1 MSNDPFAPFPRKAVA
16 DTRDPE
22 LPRDGLHPDMP
33 FADYHALSAW
43 GSSDLKTFRVGPP
56 AMVPWRRE
64 NGSPDTDATKLGTA
78 CHARIL
84 TPDLFDATYVVKP
97 EDAPD
102 KPTAAML
109 NAKKPSPASVERVA
123 WWAEFNRVNA
133 GKDVLPRAMWDTVHS
148 IENAVTLNSR
158 AWLSIVE
165 STHRESSILWTDPDT
180 GEVCKARPDWY
191 DEDWVYDL
199 KVSRHAGPA
208 LAYRAYAEGWMHQ
221 SAHYRHGLRTLGIGA
236 RLGARLVV
244 VNPKPPHLVYCVTVK
259 DSALDVLTL
268 ENVNNLSKMRECRLA
283 NDWPGVPGEWTVIAP
298 PDGAILETL
307 GVIDMSGAEEVDGE

>member
-1 MSNDPFAPFPRKAVA
+1 MSNDPFAPFPRKAVV
-16 DTRDPE
+16 DVRDPE

-64 NGSPDTDATKLGTA
+64 NGSPDTDATRLGTA

-84 TPDLFDATYVVKP
+84 TPDLFDATYAFKP
-97 EDAPD
+97 EGMTFSTKEGKAWRDEQAG
-102 KPTAAML
+102 KVILTAKEAAVVGGVYAAVSL
-109 NAKKPSPASVERVA
+109 NARAER
-123 WWAEFNRVNA
+123 
-133 GKDVLPRAMWDTVHS
+133 S
-148 IENAVTLNSR
+148 
-158 AWLSIVE
+158 LSGSAYQE
-165 STHRESSILWTDPDT
+165 ASILWTDPDT

-208 LAYRAYAEGWMHQ
+208 LSYRAYAEGWMHQ

-307 GVIDMSGAEEVDGE
+307 GVIDLSGAEEVEGE

>member
-1 MSNDPFAPFPRKAVA
+1 MSNPFTDAFPRKAKA
-16 DTRDPE
+16 DPRDPAMPE
-22 LPRDGLHPDMP
+22 DGLYPSLSFDR
-33 FADYHALSAW
+33 YRALPAW

-64 NGSPDTDATKLGTA
+64 NGSPDTDATRLGTA

-84 TPDLFDATYVVKP
+84 TPDLFDATYAFKP
-97 EDAPD
+97 EGMTFSS
-102 KPTAAML
+102 K
-109 NAKKPSPASVERVA
+109 EGRA
-123 WWAEFNRVNA
+123 WRDEQA
-133 GKDVLPRAMWDTVHS
+133 GKVILTAKEAAVVEAVD
-148 IENAVTLNSR
+148 NAVEDNER
-158 AWLSIVE
+158 AWASIVGA
-165 STHRESSILWTDPDT
+165 SHREASIIWTDPDT

-191 DEDWVYDL
+191 DADYVYDL

-244 VNPKPPHLVYCVTVK
+244 VNPKPPHLVYTVTVK

-268 ENVNNLSKMRECRLA
+268 ENVNNLGRMRECRLA
-283 NDWPGVPGEWTVIAP
+283 NDWPGTPWDWTVIAP

-307 GVIDMSGAEEVDGE
+307 GVIDMSGAEEVEGE